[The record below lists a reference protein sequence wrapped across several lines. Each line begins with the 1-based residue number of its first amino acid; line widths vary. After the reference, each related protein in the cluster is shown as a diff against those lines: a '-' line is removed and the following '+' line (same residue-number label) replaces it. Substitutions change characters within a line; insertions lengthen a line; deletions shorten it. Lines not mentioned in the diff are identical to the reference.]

1 MSKSL
6 PVILVLGLA
15 ALLIGPFLLPPTAW
29 LPITIAYWVYEFSVT
44 LLVLVST
51 CFALRKQRASRE
63 LPSDREDPLL
73 KVSIMIAAHN
83 EASCI
88 LKTLESLN
96 NLVGVEYEV
105 IVASDGSTDG
115 MNELLE
121 EQSGITLLKL
131 PKKGKAAA
139 LNAALQVAHH
149 EIVVTL
155 DADTR
160 LEPMA
165 IGRLLEPFLEPD
177 VQAVGGWIFVRNKTA
192 TWFTRWQFLEYIK
205 NLLWRNGFAYLGVLL
220 QVSGAFGAFRKETL
234 KRLGGFDESSLTED
248 YEIIYRIHDDF
259 LTRGE
264 PYRILTRSDAV
275 AYTEA
280 PEGLRDFTAQRT
292 RWFAGF
298 IRTLWTY
305 RRMIGNP
312 SYGPIGLLILPIKT
326 IDMLLPLYAVLT
338 WFALTAAII
347 SPKLMMFGRGTN
359 VLLICIAFLVKW
371 LADVAVSLVAWQWHL
386 NATKRNE
393 IKPLATR
400 HSLPWF
406 SVASESFFFSWFRQI
421 AVLGSY
427 GMALAKSSKWKQK
440 RWTKS

>member
-63 LPSDREDPLL
+63 LTSDREDPLL

-149 EIVVTL
+149 EIVVIL

-177 VQAVGGWIFVRNKTA
+177 VQAVGGDVDELVLQPGHGA
-192 TWFTRWQFLEYIK
+192 
-205 NLLWRNGFAYLGVLL
+205 GV
-220 QVSGAFGAFRKETL
+220 
-234 KRLGGFDESSLTED
+234 
-248 YEIIYRIHDDF
+248 
-259 LTRGE
+259 
-264 PYRILTRSDAV
+264 
-275 AYTEA
+275 
-280 PEGLRDFTAQRT
+280 GL
-292 RWFAGF
+292 
-298 IRTLWTY
+298 
-305 RRMIGNP
+305 
-312 SYGPIGLLILPIKT
+312 
-326 IDMLLPLYAVLT
+326 
-338 WFALTAAII
+338 
-347 SPKLMMFGRGTN
+347 
-359 VLLICIAFLVKW
+359 
-371 LADVAVSLVAWQWHL
+371 
-386 NATKRNE
+386 
-393 IKPLATR
+393 
-400 HSLPWF
+400 
-406 SVASESFFFSWFRQI
+406 
-421 AVLGSY
+421 
-427 GMALAKSSKWKQK
+427 
-440 RWTKS
+440 